1 MKFFSDLILKTI
13 IKRLIVFYFAFLVDL
28 NYVMLYNNKEVIVMK
43 EPEIFEA
50 NELRYETI
58 IAFPRI
64 VAEKHR
70 YQDIE
75 MIVYKVQYFYGGYYY
90 EKATYDKN
98 EAISELQKLCKEIV
112 END

>member
-1 MKFFSDLILKTI
+1 
-13 IKRLIVFYFAFLVDL
+13 
-28 NYVMLYNNKEVIVMK
+28 MK

-50 NELRYETI
+50 NELKYETVI
-58 IAFPRI
+58 VFPRI
-64 VAEKHR
+64 VADKHK

-90 EKATYDKN
+90 EKATYDKD
-98 EAISELQKLCKEIV
+98 EAIKELQKLCKEIV